1 MMTTQTITRP
11 SPLRRLASFSQ
22 RHHWTALLLWVVV
35 LVGVT
40 AAAQSI
46 GDDYRNSFDIPGTQS
61 QEMAD
66 LQAEHGGT
74 TGDEV
79 RAVIHDER
87 GWNTDQ
93 QAVDDLLADLAVVPH
108 VESVEAADPQRGSV
122 SEDGTTALVTVVMDA
137 EAGELPVSAY
147 EPFLELS
154 DEASTD
160 DLQVEM
166 AGDSMREVNEGEGGS
181 SEGMG
186 MLAALV
192 IMLFMFGSFLAAS
205 LPLITAIFAVGTT
218 FGVVTLLSHVTT
230 IPDYTAP
237 MLMIVGLGVGIDYA
251 LLVFSRYRSELLGG
265 ATREDASATAI
276 DTAGRSVLFA
286 GVSVILALCGLYV
299 LQLTS
304 IQGVVLGVALTVLMT
319 MIAAVTLLP
328 SLLTLFGKR
337 LEKSVRKHAAR
348 SRREPGQRWRAWAS
362 GVQRH
367 PWAALVV
374 SVVVL
379 GALAAPVLSL
389 QLGFADAGNDDP
401 SSTTRKAYDLVS
413 DKFGPGA
420 NGPLIVMTEGS
431 QEEASAAYEK
441 VQGYAGVAAVTPP
454 QPSADGAVFTSIAFP
469 ETGPQDAETTELV
482 KDLREDLGEDVLVG
496 GSTAA
501 LIDYSD
507 AVGEK
512 LPLFIGLVVGLSS
525 LLLMCVFRSVAVAI
539 KAAILNLLSIGASM
553 GAMTYVFQEGLLG
566 VEPGPIEAFLPV
578 MTFAIVFGLSMDYE
592 VFLISR
598 MREEW
603 LRSGD
608 AQEAVREGLAHTG
621 GVITAA
627 AAIMVVVF
635 GAFWFSPDR
644 MLQEMGF
651 VMAVAV
657 LLDAVV
663 VRCLIVPAVMR
674 LLGAGAWWLPRWLD
688 RLLPRLQNVG

>member
-1 MMTTQTITRP
+1 MTTQTITRP

-40 AAAQSI
+40 VAAQSI

-66 LQAEHGGT
+66 LQAKHGGSN
-74 TGDEV
+74 GDEV

-93 QAVDDLLADLAVVPH
+93 QAVDDLLADLAAVPH
-108 VESVEAADPQRGSV
+108 VESVEPADPQRGSV

-147 EPFLELS
+147 EPFLELA
-154 DEASTD
+154 DETSTD

-218 FGVVTLLSHVTT
+218 FGVVTLLSHMTT

-265 ATREDASATAI
+265 ATREDATATAI

-379 GALAAPVLSL
+379 GALAAPVLGL
-389 QLGFADAGNDDP
+389 QLGFADAGNDDS

-413 DKFGPGA
+413 EKFGPGA

-431 QEEASAAYEK
+431 QEEAAAAYEQ

-454 QPSADGAVFTSIAFP
+454 QPSADGAVYTSIAFP

-482 KDLREDLGEDVLVG
+482 KDLRTDLGDDVLVG

-507 AVGEK
+507 AVAKK
-512 LPLFIGLVVGLSS
+512 LPLFIGLVVGLSA

-657 LLDAVV
+657 LLDAVL

>member
-1 MMTTQTITRP
+1 MTTQTITRP

-66 LQAEHGGT
+66 LQAEHGGS

-93 QAVDDLLADLAVVPH
+93 QAVDQLLADLAEVPH
-108 VESVEAADPQRGSV
+108 VETVEAADPQRGSV

-218 FGVVTLLSHVTT
+218 FGVVTLLSHLTT

-265 ATREDASATAI
+265 ATREDAAATAI

-413 DKFGPGA
+413 EKFGPGA

-431 QEEASAAYEK
+431 QGEAVAAYEE
-441 VQGYAGVAAVTPP
+441 VQGYAGVASVTPP

-482 KDLREDLGEDVLVG
+482 KDLRNDLGDDVLVG

-507 AVGEK
+507 AVREK
-512 LPLFIGLVVGLSS
+512 LPLFVGLVVGLSA

-539 KAAILNLLSIGASM
+539 KAAILNILSIGASM
-553 GAMTYVFQEGLLG
+553 GAMTYVFQEGLFG

>member
-1 MMTTQTITRP
+1 MTTQTTTRP
-11 SPLRRLASFSQ
+11 SPLRRLATFSQ

-40 AAAQSI
+40 GAAQGI

-61 QEMAD
+61 QQMAD
-66 LQAEHGGT
+66 LQAKHGGS

-93 QAVDDLLADLAVVPH
+93 QAVDDLLAELAEVPH
-108 VESVEAADPQRGSV
+108 VETVEAPDPQRGSV
-122 SEDGTTALVTVVMDA
+122 SGDGTTALVTVVMDA
-137 EAGELPVSAY
+137 EAGELPASTY
-147 EPFLELS
+147 EPFLELA
-154 DEASTD
+154 EETATD

-166 AGDSMREVNEGEGGS
+166 AGDSMREVNEGEGGG
-181 SEGMG
+181 SEGIG

-218 FGVVTLLSHVTT
+218 FGVVTLLSHLTT

-237 MLMIVGLGVGIDYA
+237 MLMLVGLGVGIDYA

-265 ATREDASATAI
+265 ATRADATTTAI

-374 SVVVL
+374 SLVAL
-379 GALAAPVLSL
+379 GALATPVLSL
-389 QLGFADAGNDDP
+389 QLGFADAGNDDS

-420 NGPLIVMTEGS
+420 NGPLIVMTDGS
-431 QEEASAAYEK
+431 QEQAAAAYETI
-441 VQGYAGVAAVTPP
+441 QRYAGVAAVTPP

-469 ETGPQDAETTELV
+469 ETGPQDTETTELV
-482 KDLREDLGEDVLVG
+482 KDLREDLGDDVLVG

-507 AVGEK
+507 AVGKK
-512 LPLFIGLVVGLSS
+512 LPLFIGLVVGLSA

-627 AAIMVVVF
+627 GAIMVVVF

-663 VRCLIVPAVMR
+663 VRCLVVPAVMR
-674 LLGAGAWWLPRWLD
+674 LLGAHAWWLPRWLD
-688 RLLPRLQNVG
+688 RILPRLQNV

>member
-1 MMTTQTITRP
+1 MTTQTITRP

-66 LQAEHGGT
+66 LQAKHGGS

-87 GWNTDQ
+87 GWNTDE
-93 QAVDDLLADLAVVPH
+93 QAVDQLLADLAEVPH
-108 VESVEAADPQRGSV
+108 VETVEAADPQRGSV

-147 EPFLELS
+147 EPFLELA
-154 DEASTD
+154 DEASGD

-218 FGVVTLLSHVTT
+218 FGVVTLLSHLTT

-265 ATREDASATAI
+265 ATREDATATAL

-420 NGPLIVMTEGS
+420 NGPLIIMTEGS
-431 QEEASAAYEK
+431 QEQAVAAYEK
-441 VQGYAGVAAVTPP
+441 VTGYEGVASVTPP
-454 QPSADGAVFTSIAFP
+454 QPSADGAVYTSIAFP

-482 KDLREDLGEDVLVG
+482 KDLREDLGDDVLVG

>member
-1 MMTTQTITRP
+1 MTTQTITRP

-66 LQAEHGGT
+66 LQAKHGGSA
-74 TGDEV
+74 GDQV

-87 GWNTDQ
+87 GWNTDE
-93 QAVDDLLADLAVVPH
+93 QAVDQLLADLAEVPH
-108 VESVEAADPQRGSV
+108 VETVEAADPQRGSV

-147 EPFLELS
+147 EPFLELA
-154 DEASTD
+154 DETSTE

-265 ATREDASATAI
+265 ATREHATATAI

-374 SVVVL
+374 SLVAL
-379 GALAAPVLSL
+379 GALATPVLGL

-420 NGPLIVMTEGS
+420 NGPLIIMTEGS
-431 QEEASAAYEK
+431 QERAVAAYEK
-441 VQGYAGVAAVTPP
+441 VTGYEGVASVTPP
-454 QPSADGAVFTSIAFP
+454 QPSADGAVYTSIAFP

-482 KDLREDLGEDVLVG
+482 KDLREDLGDDVLVG

-512 LPLFIGLVVGLSS
+512 LPLFIGLVVGLSA

-539 KAAILNLLSIGASM
+539 KAAILNVLSIGASM

-674 LLGAGAWWLPRWLD
+674 LLGARAWWLPKWLD
-688 RLLPRLQNVG
+688 RLLPRLQNV

>member
-40 AAAQSI
+40 AAAQGI

-61 QEMAD
+61 QEMAE
-66 LQAEHGGT
+66 LQAKHGGSN
-74 TGDEV
+74 GDEV

-93 QAVDDLLADLAVVPH
+93 QAVDDLLADLAELPH

-137 EAGELPVSAY
+137 EAGELPISAY
-147 EPFLELS
+147 EPFLDLANET
-154 DEASTD
+154 STD

-181 SEGMG
+181 SEGIG

-265 ATREDASATAI
+265 ATREDATATAI

-374 SVVVL
+374 SLVAL
-379 GALAAPVLSL
+379 GALATPVLSL
-389 QLGFADAGNDDP
+389 QLGNDDA

-420 NGPLIVMTEGS
+420 NGPLVVMTEGS
-431 QEEASAAYEK
+431 QEQAVAAYEK
-441 VQGYAGVAAVTPP
+441 IQGYAGVAAVTPP

-482 KDLREDLGEDVLVG
+482 KDLRADLGGDILVG

-507 AVGEK
+507 AVGKK
-512 LPLFIGLVVGLSS
+512 LPLFIGLVVGLSA

-627 AAIMVVVF
+627 GAIMVVVF

-663 VRCLIVPAVMR
+663 VRCLVVPAVMR

>member
-1 MMTTQTITRP
+1 MMTTETTTRP
-11 SPLRRLASFSQ
+11 SPLRRLATFSQ

-40 AAAQSI
+40 GAAQGI
-46 GDDYRNSFDIPGTQS
+46 GDDYRNSFEIPGSQS

-66 LQAEHGGT
+66 LQAKHGGA

-93 QAVDDLLADLAVVPH
+93 QAVDELVADLAEVPH
-108 VESVEAADPQRGSV
+108 VETVEPADPQRGSV

-137 EAGELPVSAY
+137 EAGELPTSAY
-147 EPFLELS
+147 EPFLEIADDS
-154 DEASTD
+154 TTD

-166 AGDSMREVNEGEGGS
+166 AGEAMREVSGGEGGS
-181 SEGMG
+181 SEGLG

-192 IMLFMFGSFLAAS
+192 IMFFMFGSFLAAS

-218 FGVVTLLSHVTT
+218 FGVVTLLSHQTT

-237 MLMIVGLGVGIDYA
+237 MLMLVGLGVGIDYA
-251 LLVFSRYRSELLGG
+251 LLVFSRYRSELLHG
-265 ATREDASATAI
+265 ATREDATSTAI

-304 IQGVVLGVALTVLMT
+304 IQGVVLGVALTVLTT

-337 LEKSVRKHAAR
+337 LEKSIRKHAAR
-348 SRREPGQRWRAWAS
+348 SGREPGRRWRAWAG
-362 GVQRH
+362 GVQRR
-367 PWAALVV
+367 PWAALIV
-374 SVVVL
+374 SMVAL
-379 GALAAPVLSL
+379 GALATPVLGL
-389 QLGFADAGNDDP
+389 QLGFADAGNDDS
-401 SSTTRKAYDLVS
+401 SSTTRQAYDLVS

-431 QEEASAAYEK
+431 QGQADAAYEK
-441 VQGYAGVAAVTPP
+441 LQRHEGVAAATPP
-454 QPSADGAVFTSIAFP
+454 QPSADGAVYTSIAFP

-482 KDLREDLGEDVLVG
+482 KELRADLSDDVLVG

-507 AVGEK
+507 AVSKK

-539 KAAILNLLSIGASM
+539 KAAILNLISIGASM

-627 AAIMVVVF
+627 GAIMVVVF

-663 VRCLIVPAVMR
+663 IRCLVVPAVMR
-674 LLGAGAWWLPRWLD
+674 LLGARAWWLPRWLD
-688 RLLPRLQNVG
+688 RILPRLQNV

>member
-40 AAAQSI
+40 AAAQGI

-66 LQAEHGGT
+66 LQAEHGGS

-93 QAVDDLLADLAVVPH
+93 QAVDQLLADLAEVPH
-108 VESVEAADPQRGSV
+108 VETVEAADPQRGSV

-218 FGVVTLLSHVTT
+218 FGVVTLLSHLTT

-265 ATREDASATAI
+265 ATREDATATAI

-413 DKFGPGA
+413 EKFGPGA

-431 QEEASAAYEK
+431 QEEAAAAYEK
-441 VQGYAGVAAVTPP
+441 VQGYAGVAVVTPP

-482 KDLREDLGEDVLVG
+482 KDLREDLGGDVLVG

-507 AVGEK
+507 AVAKK
-512 LPLFIGLVVGLSS
+512 LPLFIGLVVGLSA

-663 VRCLIVPAVMR
+663 VRCLVVPAVMR
-674 LLGAGAWWLPRWLD
+674 LLGARAWWLPRWLD

>member
-1 MMTTQTITRP
+1 MTTQTTMSRP
-11 SPLRRLASFSQ
+11 SPLRRLAIFSQ

-40 AAAQSI
+40 AAAQGI

-66 LQAEHGGT
+66 LQAKHGES

-93 QAVDDLLADLAVVPH
+93 QAVDELLADLAEVPH
-108 VESVEAADPQRGSV
+108 VESVEPADPQRGSV
-122 SEDGTTALVTVVMDA
+122 SDDGTTALVTIVMDA
-137 EAGELPVSAY
+137 EAGELPTSAY
-147 EPFLELS
+147 EPFLEIAN
-154 DEASTD
+154 ETSTD

-181 SEGMG
+181 SEGIG

-237 MLMIVGLGVGIDYA
+237 MLMLVGLGVGIDYA

-265 ATREDASATAI
+265 ATREDATSTAI

-319 MIAAVTLLP
+319 MLAAVTLLP

-337 LEKSVRKHAAR
+337 LEKSVRRHAAR
-348 SRREPGQRWRAWAS
+348 SRREPGRRWRAWAD

-367 PWAALVV
+367 PWAALIV
-374 SVVVL
+374 SLVAL
-379 GALAAPVLSL
+379 GALAFPVFSL
-389 QLGFADAGNDDP
+389 QLGFADAGNDDT

-420 NGPLIVMTEGS
+420 NGPLVIMTEGS
-431 QEEASAAYEK
+431 QEQAGAAYEEL
-441 VQGYAGVAAVTPP
+441 QTYAGVAAVTPP
-454 QPSADGAVFTSIAFP
+454 RPSADGAVFTSIAFP
-469 ETGPQDAETTELV
+469 ETGPQDPETTELV
-482 KDLREDLGEDVLVG
+482 KDLRKDLGGDVLVG

-507 AVGEK
+507 AVAKK
-512 LPLFIGLVVGLSS
+512 LPLFIGLVVGLSA

-539 KAAILNLLSIGASM
+539 KAAILNLISIGASM

-627 AAIMVVVF
+627 GAIMVVVF

-663 VRCLIVPAVMR
+663 VRCLVVPAVMR
-674 LLGAGAWWLPRWLD
+674 LLGTRAWWLPRWLD
-688 RLLPRLQNVG
+688 RILPRLQHVD

>member
-66 LQAEHGGT
+66 LQAEHGGSN
-74 TGDEV
+74 GDQV

-87 GWNTDQ
+87 GWNTDE
-93 QAVDDLLADLAVVPH
+93 QAVDQLLADLAEVPH
-108 VESVEAADPQRGSV
+108 VETVEAADPQRGSV
-122 SEDGTTALVTVVMDA
+122 SEDGTTALVTIVMDA

-147 EPFLELS
+147 EPFLELA
-154 DEASTD
+154 DETSTD

-166 AGDSMREVNEGEGGS
+166 SGDSMREVNEGEGGG

-218 FGVVTLLSHVTT
+218 FGVVTLLSHLTT

-265 ATREDASATAI
+265 ATREDATATAI

-299 LQLTS
+299 LQ
-304 IQGVVLGVALTVLMT
+304 
-319 MIAAVTLLP
+319 
-328 SLLTLFGKR
+328 LTLFGKR

-374 SVVVL
+374 SLVAL
-379 GALAAPVLSL
+379 GALATPVLGL

-420 NGPLIVMTEGS
+420 NGPLIIMTEGS
-431 QEEASAAYEK
+431 QEQAVAAYEK
-441 VQGYAGVAAVTPP
+441 VSGYAGVASVTPP
-454 QPSADGAVFTSIAFP
+454 QPSADGAVYTSIAFP

-482 KDLREDLGEDVLVG
+482 KDLREDLGDDVLVG

-512 LPLFIGLVVGLSS
+512 LPLFIGLVVGLSA

-688 RLLPRLQNVG
+688 RLLPRMQNVG

>member
-1 MMTTQTITRP
+1 MTTQTIPRP

-61 QEMAD
+61 QEMAE
-66 LQAEHGGT
+66 LQAKHGGSN
-74 TGDEV
+74 GDEV

-93 QAVDDLLADLAVVPH
+93 QAVDQLLADLAEVPH
-108 VESVEAADPQRGSV
+108 VETVEAADPQRGSV
-122 SEDGTTALVTVVMDA
+122 SEDGTTALVTIVMDA

-147 EPFLELS
+147 EPFLELA
-154 DEASTD
+154 DETSTD
-160 DLQVEM
+160 ELQVEM

-218 FGVVTLLSHVTT
+218 FGVVTLLSHLTT

-265 ATREDASATAI
+265 ATRENATATAL

-374 SVVVL
+374 SLVAL

-389 QLGFADAGNDDP
+389 QLGFADAGNDDA

-413 DKFGPGA
+413 EKFGPGA

-431 QEEASAAYEK
+431 EEEAAAAYEK

-482 KDLREDLGEDVLVG
+482 KDLRTDLGEDVLVG

-507 AVGEK
+507 AVGKK
-512 LPLFIGLVVGLSS
+512 LPLFIGLVVGLSA

-663 VRCLIVPAVMR
+663 VRCLVVPAVMR
-674 LLGAGAWWLPRWLD
+674 LLGPGAWWLPRWLD

>member
-1 MMTTQTITRP
+1 MTTQTISRP

-35 LVGVT
+35 IVGVT
-40 AAAQSI
+40 ATSQVV

-66 LQAEHGGT
+66 LQAKHGGSA
-74 TGDEV
+74 GDEV

-87 GWNTDQ
+87 GWDTDRA
-93 QAVDDLLADLAVVPH
+93 AVDALIANLGDLPHVEAVVP
-108 VESVEAADPQRGSV
+108 ADPQRGSV

-137 EAGELPVSAY
+137 EPGALPITAY
-147 EPFLELS
+147 EPFLDLAN
-154 DEASTD
+154 DATTD

-166 AGDSMREVNEGEGGS
+166 AGDSMREVNESEGGG
-181 SEGMG
+181 SEGIG

-218 FGVVTLLSHVTT
+218 FGVVTLLSHLTT

-251 LLVFSRYRSELLGG
+251 LLVFSRYRSELLRG
-265 ATREDASATAI
+265 ATREDATSTAI

-337 LEKSVRKHAAR
+337 LEKSVRRHAAR
-348 SRREPGQRWRAWAS
+348 SRREPGQRWRAWAG

-367 PWAALVV
+367 PWAALIV
-374 SVVVL
+374 SVVAL
-379 GALAAPVLSL
+379 GALATPVLSL
-389 QLGFADAGNDDP
+389 QLGFADAGNDDA

-420 NGPLIVMTEGS
+420 NGPLVVMTDGS
-431 QEEASAAYEK
+431 QEQATAAYEALD
-441 VQGYAGVAAVTPP
+441 GYAGVAAVTPP
-454 QPSADGAVFTSIAFP
+454 QPSEDGAVFTSIAFP
-469 ETGPQDAETTELV
+469 ATGPQDPKTTELV
-482 KDLREDLGEDVLVG
+482 KDLRDDLGDDVLVG

-512 LPLFIGLVVGLSS
+512 LPLFIGLVVGLSA

-539 KAAILNLLSIGASM
+539 KAAVLNVISIGASM

-603 LRSGD
+603 LRRGD

-663 VRCLIVPAVMR
+663 VRCLVVPAVMR
-674 LLGAGAWWLPRWLD
+674 LLGASAWWLPTWLD
-688 RLLPRLQNVG
+688 RLLPRLQHVE

>member
-1 MMTTQTITRP
+1 MTTQTITRP

-66 LQAEHGGT
+66 LQAKHGGS

-87 GWNTDQ
+87 GWNTDE
-93 QAVDDLLADLAVVPH
+93 QAVDQLLADLAEVPH
-108 VESVEAADPQRGSV
+108 VETVEAADPQRGSV

-147 EPFLELS
+147 EPFLELA
-154 DEASTD
+154 DETSTE

-218 FGVVTLLSHVTT
+218 FGVVTLLSHLTT

-265 ATREDASATAI
+265 ATREDATATAI

-328 SLLTLFGKR
+328 SLLTVFGKR

-374 SVVVL
+374 SLVAL
-379 GALAAPVLSL
+379 GALATPVLGL

-420 NGPLIVMTEGS
+420 NGPLIIMTEGS
-431 QEEASAAYEK
+431 QEQAVAAYEK
-441 VQGYAGVAAVTPP
+441 VTGYEGVASVTPP
-454 QPSADGAVFTSIAFP
+454 QPSADGAVYTSIAFP

-482 KDLREDLGEDVLVG
+482 KDLRADLGDDVLVG

-512 LPLFIGLVVGLSS
+512 LPLFIGLVVGLSA

-553 GAMTYVFQEGLLG
+553 GAMTYVFQEGLFG

>member
-1 MMTTQTITRP
+1 MTTQTITRP

-66 LQAEHGGT
+66 LQAKHGGSN
-74 TGDEV
+74 GDEV

-93 QAVDDLLADLAVVPH
+93 QAVDQLLADLAEVPH
-108 VESVEAADPQRGSV
+108 VETVEAADSQRGSV
-122 SEDGTTALVTVVMDA
+122 SEDGTTALVTIVMEA

-147 EPFLELS
+147 EPFLELA
-154 DEASTD
+154 DETSTD

-218 FGVVTLLSHVTT
+218 FGVVTLLSHLTT

-265 ATREDASATAI
+265 ATREDATATAI

-374 SVVVL
+374 SLVAL

-413 DKFGPGA
+413 EKFGPGA

-431 QEEASAAYEK
+431 QEEAVAAYEE

-482 KDLREDLGEDVLVG
+482 KDLREDLGDDVLVG

-627 AAIMVVVF
+627 AANMVVVF

-674 LLGAGAWWLPRWLD
+674 LLGPGAWWLPRWLD

>member
-1 MMTTQTITRP
+1 MTTQTITRP

-66 LQAEHGGT
+66 LQAKHGGS

-87 GWNTDQ
+87 GWNTDE
-93 QAVDDLLADLAVVPH
+93 QAVDQLLADLAEVPH
-108 VESVEAADPQRGSV
+108 VETVEAADPQRGSV

-218 FGVVTLLSHVTT
+218 FGVVTLLSHLTT

-251 LLVFSRYRSELLGG
+251 LLVFSRYRSELLAG
-265 ATREDASATAI
+265 ATREDATATAL

-420 NGPLIVMTEGS
+420 NGPLIIMTEGS
-431 QEEASAAYEK
+431 QEQAVAAYEK
-441 VQGYAGVAAVTPP
+441 VTGYEGVASVTPP
-454 QPSADGAVFTSIAFP
+454 QPSADGAVYTSIAFP

-482 KDLREDLGEDVLVG
+482 KDLREDLGDDVLVG

-657 LLDAVV
+657 LLDAVL

>member
-1 MMTTQTITRP
+1 MTTQTITRP

-40 AAAQSI
+40 VSAQSI

-66 LQAEHGGT
+66 LQAKHGGS

-87 GWNTDQ
+87 GWDTDQ
-93 QAVDDLLADLAVVPH
+93 KAVDQLLADLAEVPH
-108 VESVEAADPQRGSV
+108 VETVEAADPQRGSV

-137 EAGELPVSAY
+137 EAGELPISAY
-147 EPFLELS
+147 EPFLDLA
-154 DEASTD
+154 DETSTG
-160 DLQVEM
+160 DLQIEM

-181 SEGMG
+181 SEGIG

-218 FGVVTLLSHVTT
+218 FGVVTLLSHLTT
-230 IPDYTAP
+230 IPDYTVP

-265 ATREDASATAI
+265 ATREDATATAI

-337 LEKSVRKHAAR
+337 LEKSVRRHAAR

-374 SVVVL
+374 SLVTL
-379 GALAAPVLSL
+379 GVLAAPVLGL
-389 QLGFADAGNDDP
+389 QLGFADAGNDDA
-401 SSTTRKAYDLVS
+401 SSTTRKAYDLVGE
-413 DKFGPGA
+413 KFGPGA
-420 NGPLIVMTEGS
+420 NGPLVVMTEGP
-431 QEEASAAYEK
+431 QEQAGAAYEQ

-469 ETGPQDAETTELV
+469 ETGPQDAGTTELV
-482 KDLREDLGEDVLVG
+482 KDLRADLGDDVLVG

-507 AVGEK
+507 AVGKK
-512 LPLFIGLVVGLSS
+512 LPLFIGIVVGLSA

-539 KAAILNLLSIGASM
+539 KAAILNVLSIAASM

-663 VRCLIVPAVMR
+663 VRCLVVPAVMR
-674 LLGAGAWWLPRWLD
+674 LLGARAWWLPRWLD
-688 RLLPRLQNVG
+688 RILPRLQNAE

>member
-1 MMTTQTITRP
+1 MTTQTTTRP
-11 SPLRRLASFSQ
+11 SPLRRLATFSQ

-40 AAAQSI
+40 GAAQGI

-61 QEMAD
+61 QQMAD
-66 LQAEHGGT
+66 LQAKHGGS

-93 QAVDDLLADLAVVPH
+93 QAVDDLLAELAEVPH
-108 VESVEAADPQRGSV
+108 VETVEAPDPQRGSV
-122 SEDGTTALVTVVMDA
+122 SGDGTTALVTVVMDA
-137 EAGELPVSAY
+137 EAGELPASTY
-147 EPFLELS
+147 EPFLELA
-154 DEASTD
+154 EETATD

-166 AGDSMREVNEGEGGS
+166 AGDSMREVNEGEGGG
-181 SEGMG
+181 SEGIG

-218 FGVVTLLSHVTT
+218 FGVVTLLSHLTT

-237 MLMIVGLGVGIDYA
+237 MLMLVGLGVGIDYA

-265 ATREDASATAI
+265 ATRADATATAI

-374 SVVVL
+374 SLVAL

-389 QLGFADAGNDDP
+389 QLGFADAGNDDS

-420 NGPLIVMTEGS
+420 NGPLIVMTDGS
-431 QEEASAAYEK
+431 QEQAAAAYETI
-441 VQGYAGVAAVTPP
+441 QGYAGVAAVTPP

-469 ETGPQDAETTELV
+469 ETGPQDTETTELV
-482 KDLREDLGEDVLVG
+482 KDLREDLGDDVLVG

-507 AVGEK
+507 AVGKK
-512 LPLFIGLVVGLSS
+512 LPLFIGLVVGLSA

-627 AAIMVVVF
+627 GAIMVVVF

-663 VRCLIVPAVMR
+663 VRCLVVPAVMR
-674 LLGAGAWWLPRWLD
+674 LLGAHAWWLPRWLD
-688 RLLPRLQNVG
+688 RILPRLQNV

>member
-1 MMTTQTITRP
+1 MTIQTTTRP

-61 QEMAD
+61 QEMAE
-66 LQAEHGGT
+66 LQARHGGSR
-74 TGDEV
+74 GDEV

-93 QAVDDLLADLAVVPH
+93 QAVDQLLADLAEVPH
-108 VESVEAADPQRGSV
+108 VETVEAADPQRGSV

-147 EPFLELS
+147 EPFLELAN
-154 DEASTD
+154 ETSTD

-218 FGVVTLLSHVTT
+218 FGVVTLLSHLTT

-265 ATREDASATAI
+265 ATREDATSTAI

-304 IQGVVLGVALTVLMT
+304 IQGIVLGVALTVLMT

-337 LEKSVRKHAAR
+337 LERSVRRHAAR
-348 SRREPGQRWRAWAS
+348 SRREPGQRWRAWADR
-362 GVQRH
+362 VQRH
-367 PWAALVV
+367 PWVALVV
-374 SVVVL
+374 SLVVL

-431 QEEASAAYEK
+431 QEEAVAAYEEL
-441 VQGYAGVAAVTPP
+441 QAYAGVAAVTPP
-454 QPSADGAVFTSIAFP
+454 QPSEDGAVFTSVAFP

-482 KDLREDLGEDVLVG
+482 KDLREDLGDDVLVG

-507 AVGEK
+507 AVGKK
-512 LPLFIGLVVGLSS
+512 LPLFIGLVVGLSA

-663 VRCLIVPAVMR
+663 VRCLVVPAVMR
-674 LLGAGAWWLPRWLD
+674 LLGPGAWWLPRWLD

>member
-1 MMTTQTITRP
+1 MTTQTITRP

-66 LQAEHGGT
+66 LQAKHGGS
-74 TGDEV
+74 TGDQV

-93 QAVDDLLADLAVVPH
+93 QAVDQMLADLAEVPH
-108 VESVEAADPQRGSV
+108 VETVEAADPLRGSV
-122 SEDGTTALVTVVMDA
+122 SEDGTTALVTIVMDA

-147 EPFLELS
+147 EPFLELA
-154 DEASTD
+154 EETSTD

-166 AGDSMREVNEGEGGS
+166 AGDSMREVNEGEGGG

-218 FGVVTLLSHVTT
+218 FGVVTLLSHLTT

-265 ATREDASATAI
+265 ATRENATATAL

-374 SVVVL
+374 SLVAL

-420 NGPLIVMTEGS
+420 NGPLIIMTEGS
-431 QEEASAAYEK
+431 QEQAVAAYEK
-441 VQGYAGVAAVTPP
+441 VTRYEGVASATPP
-454 QPSADGAVFTSIAFP
+454 QPSADGAVYTSIAFP

-482 KDLREDLGEDVLVG
+482 KDLREDLGDDVLVG

-512 LPLFIGLVVGLSS
+512 LPLFIGLVVGLSA

-539 KAAILNLLSIGASM
+539 KAAILNLISIGASM

-627 AAIMVVVF
+627 AAIMLVVF

-663 VRCLIVPAVMR
+663 VRCLVVPAVMR
-674 LLGAGAWWLPRWLD
+674 LLGPGAWWLPRWLD

>member
-1 MMTTQTITRP
+1 MTTQTITRP

-61 QEMAD
+61 QEMAG
-66 LQAEHGGT
+66 LQAKHGGS

-93 QAVDDLLADLAVVPH
+93 QAVDQLVADLAEVPH

-147 EPFLELS
+147 EPFLELA

-265 ATREDASATAI
+265 ASREDAAATAI

-374 SVVVL
+374 SLVAL
-379 GALAAPVLSL
+379 GALATPVLSL
-389 QLGFADAGNDDP
+389 QLGFADAGNDDA

-413 DKFGPGA
+413 EKFGPGA

-431 QEEASAAYEK
+431 QEEAAAAYEK

-482 KDLREDLGEDVLVG
+482 KDLREDLGDNVLVG

-512 LPLFIGLVVGLSS
+512 LPLFIGLVVGLSA

-663 VRCLIVPAVMR
+663 VRCLVVPAVMR

>member
-1 MMTTQTITRP
+1 MTTQTITRP

-66 LQAEHGGT
+66 LQAKHGGT

-93 QAVDDLLADLAVVPH
+93 QAVDDLLADLAAVPH

-147 EPFLELS
+147 EPFLELA
-154 DEASTD
+154 DETSTD

-265 ATREDASATAI
+265 ATREDATATAI

-374 SVVVL
+374 SLVAL
-379 GALAAPVLSL
+379 GALATPVLSL
-389 QLGFADAGNDDP
+389 QLGFADAGNDDA

-420 NGPLIVMTEGS
+420 NGPFIVMTEGS
-431 QEEASAAYEK
+431 QEEAAAAYEK

-454 QPSADGAVFTSIAFP
+454 QPSADGAVYTSIAFP

-482 KDLREDLGEDVLVG
+482 KDLRTDLGDDILVG

-512 LPLFIGLVVGLSS
+512 LPLFIGLVVGLSA

-674 LLGAGAWWLPRWLD
+674 ILGAGAWWLPRWLD